1 MPLCLE
7 WWVGKDMRSGHGVWG
22 ELRCVLYIILL
33 QLYAPMVTHNGH
45 NVHRNLLLLDEDVV
59 LRQCETTTTCRD
71 VHESLSSS
79 RVLIF
84 KYWHD
89 ATEALD
95 AVRWLLFV
103 SRCVLFEVK

>member
-1 MPLCLE
+1 
-7 WWVGKDMRSGHGVWG
+7 MRVVYTTSASSLHPWSLSGRGVN
-22 ELRCVLYIILL
+22 RY
-33 QLYAPMVTHNGH
+33 
-45 NVHRNLLLLDEDVV
+45 LLLLDVDIALLPVRDDE
-59 LRQCETTTTCRD
+59 ESCRD
-71 VHESLSSS
+71 VQESLTSS

-95 AVRWLLFV
+95 AGRWLLFV